1 MSTQFYNSGIT
12 SFTGFEIL
20 IPCPTKPAWNTNLLP
35 PKLYSGFWDYFLPV
49 LANWVKGSMWGRRVV
64 LRASMM
70 HLGMY
75 KEFSRVSTI
84 SLVPKS
90 SYFYSLLFFLFIIY
104 CYSRQC
110 LGLTF
115 GSVLRDHSMWL
126 GSPSRVLG
134 SLWPQTVNLYPR
146 ETIFLFFCFHLI
158 PFIHNV
164 PWI

>member
-1 MSTQFYNSGIT
+1 M
-12 SFTGFEIL
+12 
-20 IPCPTKPAWNTNLLP
+20 
-35 PKLYSGFWDYFLPV
+35 
-49 LANWVKGSMWGRRVV
+49 

-84 SLVPKS
+84 SLVPNS
-90 SYFYSLLFFLFIIY
+90 SYFLFPPFLFIIY

-110 LGLTF
+110 SGLTF
-115 GSVLRDHSMWL
+115 GPVLRDHSMWL

-146 ETIFLFFCFHLI
+146 ETIFLFFSFCFHLL

-164 PWI
+164 P